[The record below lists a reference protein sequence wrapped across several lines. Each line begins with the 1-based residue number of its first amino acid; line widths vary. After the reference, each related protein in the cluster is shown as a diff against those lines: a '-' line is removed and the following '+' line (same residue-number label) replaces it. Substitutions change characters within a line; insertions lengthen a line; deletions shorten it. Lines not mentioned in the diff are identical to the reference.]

1 MQKIIN
7 GIAIA
12 SGVVSLSIV
21 GSALVVYLQ
30 RDKIIN
36 AVQDKVLESVTDLLP
51 NVVDKALPSLPSTTG
66 PVINIPKL

>member
-21 GSALVVYLQ
+21 GSGFFVYLQ
-30 RDKIIN
+30 RDRIIN

-66 PVINIPKL
+66 PVIGIPKL